1 MTDKDMWT
9 RRQRHDRAY
18 DSEAVRAYFAALRQ
32 FAGWRV
38 CGAIILGAVSAFLE
52 GALLLLLLPLLAVAG
67 LTGPSGINGL
77 SMRLLRFAGISNNI
91 GMADASLLIG
101 LWIAGAIGVTILGAV
116 RELESQA
123 TQEHFAFA
131 LRQRFQTA
139 AMAAD
144 WMLLQRERAAEIAAA
159 IGDALARAGEGAQ
172 ALIQCASKLLGVAV
186 QIGVAI
192 AVAPRPCA
200 VALVVGLVLLP
211 LQIRR
216 LRRAF
221 RQGRQA
227 ARGGRN
233 FQTIVSEHVSA
244 MKLAKAHGAEAG
256 LTAHFMR
263 GLHNVLLLR
272 QTMLRQRV
280 LARMGFRIT
289 ALLGLTVVVW
299 ISVTQFGTKGPALLV
314 LVAVF
319 ARLVPAVGDI
329 LQCAHLLIESLAIW
343 ADTERLYVR
352 LEAAAEP
359 PAAVTAPCGSIVF
372 EQVEMTWNGRDKPV
386 LQGVNL
392 TLEHRRTTAFVGPSG
407 AGKTTL
413 ADLALGLITPS
424 KGRIWVGG
432 DALWGAARVAW
443 RQGVAYVPQA
453 DILFNDTIRAN
464 LLWAQPQAD
473 EAALWSVLRLAAL
486 DNAVQA
492 LPLGLDSML
501 GDRGVFLSGGERQ
514 RLSLARALLREPAFI
529 VLDEATSHLDGENER
544 LIQQALERL
553 HHRATMLIIAHR
565 LETIRHADHIV
576 VVEAGRIIEQGGWD
590 ELMSRPGGWL
600 SQAAARQVMPHEAAP
615 LAAEG

>member
-1 MTDKDMWT
+1 MQIRRGRKDRT
-9 RRQRHDRAY
+9 YGANT
-18 DSEAVRAYFAALRQ
+18 VRAYLSALRR

-38 CGAIILGAVSAFLE
+38 FAAVVLGAVSAFLE
-52 GALLLLLLPLLAVAG
+52 GALLLLLLPLLSVAG
-67 LTGPSGINGL
+67 LTGPAGMNGL
-77 SMRLLRFAGISNNI
+77 SLRLLRFTGIGHI
-91 GMADASLLIG
+91 AGMAGASLLIG

-116 RELESQA
+116 RELEAQA

-131 LRQRFQTA
+131 LRQRFQKA
-139 AMAAD
+139 AMGAD
-144 WMLLQRERAAEIAAA
+144 WMLLQRERAAEIVAA

-172 ALIQCASKLLGVAV
+172 ALIQVASKLLGVAV
-186 QIGVAI
+186 QIGVAV

-211 LQIRR
+211 LQVSR

-221 RQGRQA
+221 RQGRHA
-227 ARGGRN
+227 ARGGRQ
-233 FQTIVSEHVSA
+233 FQALVSEHVSA

-263 GLHNVLLLR
+263 GLHNVLMLR
-272 QTMLRQRV
+272 LGMLRQRV
-280 LARMGFRIT
+280 LARMGFRIF
-289 ALLGLTVVVW
+289 ALLGLTVVIW
-299 ISVTQFGTKGPALLV
+299 ISVTQLGTKGPALLV

-329 LQCAHLLIESLAIW
+329 LQNAHLLIEALAVW

-352 LEAAAEP
+352 LDEAAEP
-359 PAAVTAPCGSIVF
+359 PAAAGTAPSGSIVF
-372 EQVEMTWNGRDKPV
+372 EQVDMTWHGRDTPV
-386 LQGVNL
+386 LHGVNL

-413 ADLALGLITPS
+413 ADLALGLLTPS
-424 KGRIWVGG
+424 AGQVWVGSTPLRG
-432 DALWGAARVAW
+432 EARVAW

-486 DNAVQA
+486 DHAVRA
-492 LPLGLDSML
+492 LPLGLDAML

-514 RLSLARALLREPAFI
+514 RLSLARALLREPEFI
-529 VLDEATSHLDGENER
+529 VLDEATSHLDGANER

-565 LETIRHADHIV
+565 LETVRHADHIV

-590 ELMSRPGGWL
+590 TLIKRPGGWL
-600 SQAAARQVMPHEAAP
+600 AQAAARQVRPHEATPFATAP
-615 LAAEG
+615 SL